1 MLLVFRYSVVSPNS
15 WPSTGGIVPVRDWPG
30 RLRPVTREAAG
41 LGITVPLVQVGAGR
55 GWAGVKVVVVPSP
68 GAMSA

>member
-1 MLLVFRYSVVSPNS
+1 MLLVFRFSVVSPNNR
-15 WPSTGGIVPVRDWPG
+15 PSPTGILPLRDWPG
-30 RLRPVTREAAG
+30 RLRPVTRVAAG
-41 LGITVPLVQVGAGR
+41 LGSTVPLVQVGAGR